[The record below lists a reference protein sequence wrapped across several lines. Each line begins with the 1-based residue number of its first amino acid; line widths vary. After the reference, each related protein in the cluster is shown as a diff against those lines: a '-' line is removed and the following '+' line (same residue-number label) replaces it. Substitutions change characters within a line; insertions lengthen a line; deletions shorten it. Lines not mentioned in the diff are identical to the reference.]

1 VIERAI
7 AFGPDGR
14 LVGIVAEPDAHDAI
28 ANAPAVLMWNVG
40 IQHRVGP
47 YRVQVDIARDLARRG
62 FVSLRFDLS
71 GMGDSEVR
79 QDSRTDGERALSDA
93 RDAMVWL
100 EKRRGVVRFLP
111 IGFCSSVD
119 AVHKLALEDKR
130 VVGACFIEGYAYH
143 TRGFWLRYPLRL
155 LNRERWKRY
164 VEHRAQKVLA
174 HRTRKIAVDPLHE
187 ERAVMG
193 SVFARQYPTLQ
204 QFGADVRA
212 LASRGTRMLFVYV
225 GGDTEFN
232 HRGQLAEMLGTRS
245 PLDGVELEYYPD
257 ADHTF
262 FQVADRR
269 RLVVRVGEWVARA
282 FKSPELETT
291 VRSNPANLNSARE
304 PA

>member
-1 VIERAI
+1 MIERAI

-14 LVGIVAEPDAHDAI
+14 LVGILAEPDPALAVV
-28 ANAPAVLMWNVG
+28 NAPAALMWNVG

-71 GMGDSEVR
+71 GMGDSDVR

-93 RDAMVWL
+93 RDAIGL
-100 EKRRGVVRFLP
+100 LAKRRGASKFLP

-119 AVHKLALEDKR
+119 AVHRLSLEDER

-164 VEHRAQKVLA
+164 LEDRAQKILA
-174 HRTRKIAVDPLHE
+174 RRGRTIAVDPLKE

-193 SVFARQYPTLQ
+193 SVFARQYPTMG
-204 QFGADVRA
+204 QFGADVRK
-212 LASRGTRMLFVYV
+212 LAARGTRLLFVYV

-232 HRGQLAEMLGTRS
+232 HSGQLSEMVGMRLPS
-245 PLDGVELEYYPD
+245 EAVELEYYPD

-262 FQVADRR
+262 FRVADRR
-269 RLVVRVGEWVARA
+269 RLVARVGEWAART
-282 FKSPELETT
+282 F
-291 VRSNPANLNSARE
+291 RNSASAGMTSSSLSPLIRTQ
-304 PA
+304 P